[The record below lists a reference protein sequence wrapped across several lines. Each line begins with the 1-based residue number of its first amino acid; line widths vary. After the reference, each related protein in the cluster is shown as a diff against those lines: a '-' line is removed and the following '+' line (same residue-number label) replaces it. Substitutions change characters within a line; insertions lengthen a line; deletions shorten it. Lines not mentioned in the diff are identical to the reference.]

1 MSETLMNL
9 SNPYAGE
16 RRAGSVGMP
25 LPGLSARIVR
35 PDGTEAAI
43 GEVGELLVRGPNVF
57 TRLLAAARGDGR
69 SVHGRLVS
77 HR

>member
-1 MSETLMNL
+1 
-9 SNPYAGE
+9 
-16 RRAGSVGMP
+16 MP

-57 TRLLAAARGDGR
+57 RGYRRQAEATAAA
-69 SVHGRLVS
+69 VHGRLVS